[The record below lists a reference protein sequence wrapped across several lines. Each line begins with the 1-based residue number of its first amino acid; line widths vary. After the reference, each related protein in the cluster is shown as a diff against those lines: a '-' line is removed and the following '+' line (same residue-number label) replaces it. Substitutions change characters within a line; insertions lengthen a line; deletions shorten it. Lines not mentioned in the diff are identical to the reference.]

1 MTIDDATMDDGSDR
15 STIEIKHLLYKLNPG
30 NQGGHKDRVR
40 TLSRFRNYVAGDGAG
55 TKKGGKVRT
64 HRKMNVVCYRTFHR

>member
-1 MTIDDATMDDGSDR
+1 MDDGSDR

-40 TLSRFRNYVAGDGAG
+40 TLSRFRNYAGGVGAG
-55 TKKGGKVRT
+55 TKKGGKVRKDP
-64 HRKMNVVCYRTFHR
+64 KMIFVRNTSFHQPIC